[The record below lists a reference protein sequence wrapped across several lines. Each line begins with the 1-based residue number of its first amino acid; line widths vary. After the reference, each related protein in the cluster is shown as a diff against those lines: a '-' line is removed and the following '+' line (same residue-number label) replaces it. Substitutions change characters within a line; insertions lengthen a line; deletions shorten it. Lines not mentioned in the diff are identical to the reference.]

1 LLKPKQIL
9 TATVELEAKKTGEA
23 IFEPKIKY
31 VTKEKPTLFNR
42 SRTLASFAAAKP
54 PPLTLSRKF
63 P

>member
-1 LLKPKQIL
+1 
-9 TATVELEAKKTGEA
+9 VELEAKKTGEA